1 MKLHRLITASFLL
14 IVLAGNSVNAT
25 PLFSDDFEDGIKK
38 WASNTRDSGVI
49 SVISEGCPQS
59 RQCLRISNNDRNSYV
74 FIGRRFII
82 QGPGS
87 LSFSARIRVPSLVK
101 GAEFFHV
108 GKFQAAI
115 IRDGREI
122 NWPNADIYSPVS
134 GWVERRFKA
143 LDLKS
148 GDEVLLRIGLQN
160 AKGFLE
166 VDDVQVVFTP
176 D

>member
-1 MKLHRLITASFLL
+1 MKLHSLIAASFLL
-14 IVLAGNSVNAT
+14 ITLTGYKAIAT
-25 PLFSDDFEDGIKK
+25 PLFSDDFENGIKK
-38 WASNTRDSGVI
+38 WAINTRDSGVI
-49 SVISEGCPQS
+49 STLSEGCPQS
-59 RQCLRISNNDRNSYV
+59 RKCLRITNNDRNSYV
-74 FIGRRFII
+74 YIGRRFII
-82 QGPGS
+82 RGPGS
-87 LSFSARIRVPSLVK
+87 LSFSAMFRVPSLEK

-108 GKFQAAI
+108 AKFQAAI

-122 NWPNADIYSPVS
+122 NWPNDDIYSPVS

-160 AKGFLE
+160 AKGVVD
-166 VDDVQVVFTP
+166 VDDVQVIFTP